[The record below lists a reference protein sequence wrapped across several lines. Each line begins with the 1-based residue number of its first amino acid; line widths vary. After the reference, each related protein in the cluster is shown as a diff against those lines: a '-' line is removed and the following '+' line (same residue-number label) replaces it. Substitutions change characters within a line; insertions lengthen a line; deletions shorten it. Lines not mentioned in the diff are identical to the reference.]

1 MRHDIHDVAGE
12 HVPGP
17 LLQPDHG
24 AEVGCEGGGEQ
35 LPQPGPRLPPLSR
48 PQLRVTAPVQV
59 RSQGVQAAAAERD
72 SQVQVAGGEQTSF
85 FFIISRLFVQ
95 MKVSIV
101 YNMQNV
107 NNKMNLT
114 CRIAVLHLM
123 T

>member
-1 MRHDIHDVAGE
+1 
-12 HVPGP
+12 
-17 LLQPDHG
+17 
-24 AEVGCEGGGEQ
+24 
-35 LPQPGPRLPPLSR
+35 
-48 PQLRVTAPVQV
+48 
-59 RSQGVQAAAAERD
+59 
-72 SQVQVAGGEQTSF
+72 
-85 FFIISRLFVQ
+85 